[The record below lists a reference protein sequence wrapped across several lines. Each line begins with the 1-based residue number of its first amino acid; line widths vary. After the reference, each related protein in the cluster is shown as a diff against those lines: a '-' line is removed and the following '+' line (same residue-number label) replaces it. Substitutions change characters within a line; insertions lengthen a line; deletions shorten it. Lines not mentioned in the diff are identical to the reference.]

1 MGGLLM
7 GQTRERRDELLSA
20 YLDGELSDRE
30 RTRLEGRLA
39 ADPALRAELEALRH
53 TVALVR
59 DLPSVPVPRNF
70 ILPQTMAARRR
81 PARPPRPRRAWA
93 APLLTAATAV
103 VSLAFVVVLAGE
115 LLLPISGQ
123 ITSAPAAE
131 PALEAEAPQVA
142 LAPSPVREEAV
153 VETVEVEAEVVAEE
167 VEKAAPTTAVAEA
180 PAAEAPMEAAPEAPP
195 EAEDY
200 AAETPESAGTPE
212 PGLGGGGPTEE
223 PPPPAA
229 AAPVAE
235 ESAAPLPT
243 PTSEPE
249 ERAASP
255 STPGPRVVEET
266 AEAPQAD
273 AGRVIPTPGELA
285 DVSPQV
291 TEGEEPEATESAR
304 GVLEREAA
312 LRTGIPLRRV
322 LEVIL
327 GLTALGLALTTV
339 WAWRA
344 RRR

>member
-1 MGGLLM
+1 MGR
-7 GQTRERRDELLSA
+7 TRERRDELLSA

-30 RTRLEGRLA
+30 RTRLEAQLA
-39 ADPALRAELEALRH
+39 ADPALRAELEALRR
-53 TVALVR
+53 TVALVH

-70 ILPQTMAARRR
+70 ILPQTVAARPR
-81 PARPPRPRRAWA
+81 PTRPPRARRAWA
-93 APLLTAATAV
+93 APLLTAATAI

-115 LLLPISGQ
+115 LLLPITGQ
-123 ITSAPAAE
+123 IGSAPAAE

-153 VETVEVEAEVVAEE
+153 VETVEVEAEAVAEE
-167 VEKAAPTTAVAEA
+167 VEKVAPATVVAEA
-180 PAAEAPMEAAPEAPP
+180 PAEEIPMEAAPEASP

-200 AAETPESAGTPE
+200 AAGTPAGEGAPE
-212 PGLGGGGPTEE
+212 PGIGGGGPTEE
-223 PPPPAA
+223 PSPLAA

-235 ESAAPLPT
+235 ESAVPLPT

-255 STPGPRVVEET
+255 PTLGPRVVEET
-266 AEAPQAD
+266 AEAPEMD
-273 AGRVIPTPGELA
+273 AGRVAPAPGEVA
-285 DVSPQV
+285 EVSPQV
-291 TEGEEPEATESAR
+291 TEGEEPEATGDER

-312 LRTGIPLRRV
+312 ARARIPLRRV
-322 LEVIL
+322 LEAIL
-327 GLTALGLALTTV
+327 GLTALGLALVTI